1 MANIYFD
8 QAMKTRPDDA
18 WQALLKEVLKG
29 DSKKIWHGELEE
41 NLTPEQRKLI
51 LPNMKNYVEKYS
63 PSGEFDK
70 SKVRVLV
77 RGDLQ
82 SCVGETQGPVCRVES
97 VFILISIAIYNDLEI
112 MKVDI
117 TSANPT
123 FCPAAFSTSLVPLD
137 SISSCITA
145 MADSLSKTSLCNL
158 CLTSLC

>member
-29 DSKKIWHGELEE
+29 DSKKNWHGELEE
-41 NLTPEQRKLI
+41 NLTLEQRKPI
-51 LPNMKNYVEKYS
+51 LPNMKNYIEKYS

-97 VFILISIAIYNDLEI
+97 VFILI
-112 MKVDI
+112 
-117 TSANPT
+117 
-123 FCPAAFSTSLVPLD
+123 
-137 SISSCITA
+137 
-145 MADSLSKTSLCNL
+145 
-158 CLTSLC
+158 

>member
-8 QAMKTRPDDA
+8 QAMKTRPEDA
-18 WQALLKEVLKG
+18 QQALLKEVLKG
-29 DSKKIWHGELEE
+29 DSKKIWHGKHMED
-41 NLTPEQRKLI
+41 LTPEQRKLI

-82 SCVGETQGPVCRVES
+82 HYVGETQGPVCRIES

-112 MKVDI
+112 MKVVFDDERL
-117 TSANPT
+117 
-123 FCPAAFSTSLVPLD
+123 FR
-137 SISSCITA
+137 
-145 MADSLSKTSLCNL
+145 
-158 CLTSLC
+158 